1 MIPPAEP
8 LTIQNRIDNL
18 SKQFQDQLQ
27 ILQDTQAQL
36 LRLEG
41 AIMVLNELAEKPTEE
56 DTE

>member
-41 AIMVLNELAEKPTEE
+41 AIMVLNELAEE